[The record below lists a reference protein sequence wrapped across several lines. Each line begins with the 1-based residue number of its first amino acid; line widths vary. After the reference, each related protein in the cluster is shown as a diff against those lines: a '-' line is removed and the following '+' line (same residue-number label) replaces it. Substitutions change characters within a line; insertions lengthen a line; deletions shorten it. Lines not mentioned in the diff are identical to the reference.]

1 MKTSNRR
8 QYTIRGVPDVVDR
21 ALRRKA
27 RSERKSLNE
36 VAVEALHRHAGLDK
50 ASQVFADLDGLIGSW
65 ENDPGFD
72 RALSEQDV
80 VDDKLWR

>member
-1 MKTSNRR
+1 MKKSNWR
-8 QYTIRGVPDVVDR
+8 QYTIRGVPNIVDR

-50 ASQVFADLDGLIGSW
+50 TTEVFADLDGLIGSW
-65 ENDPGFD
+65 ENDPAFD
-72 RALSEQDV
+72 RALAEQDL
-80 VDDKLWR
+80 VDEKLWR